1 MGIVRAVAARTGSEA
16 PTVEPEPLAPASSVA
31 DVAWEVAKRTW
42 TKTARR
48 PVLLSFSF
56 AQPLM
61 WMAFFGFLFQRY
73 DVDLGGGVAYLDF
86 LTPGVCAMTVL
97 FGASQ
102 SGIGWIRDL
111 QTGFLPRMLNTP
123 ASHHALLLGKVGAD
137 VVRLL
142 VQAVVVILLALVL
155 GARLSPAWGAMVPAT
170 LCLALFAAAF
180 ASLSCALALKTRAQE
195 AMAAFVHLV
204 NLPILFTS
212 TALVPERHM
221 PEWLAAAAR
230 WNPLTLTVD
239 AWRGALLLGAPPS
252 LVGQLLPLVVMAAAV
267 YALAAR
273 EMRGIGRLY

>member
-1 MGIVRAVAARTGSEA
+1 MTALDA
-16 PTVEPEPLAPASSVA
+16 
-31 DVAWEVAKRTW
+31 AWEICRRTW

-48 PVLLSFSF
+48 PVLLAFSF

-61 WMAFFGFLFQRY
+61 WMGFFGFLFERY
-73 DVDLGGGVAYLDF
+73 RLVDLGKTVSYLDY

-111 QTGFLPRMLNTP
+111 STGFLPRMLNTP
-123 ASHHALLLGKVGAD
+123 ASHHVLVFGKVFADVLRLLAQAAIVVALALLLG
-137 VVRLL
+137 
-142 VQAVVVILLALVL
+142 
-155 GARLSPAWGAMVPAT
+155 ARLAPAWRAILPGA

-180 ASLSCALALKTRAQE
+180 SSLSSALALKSRTQE

-212 TALVPERHM
+212 TALVPVRQM

-230 WNPLTLTVD
+230 WNPLTLAVD
-239 AWRGALLLGAPPS
+239 AWRGALLFGEMPS
-252 LVGQLLPLVVMAAAV
+252 FAGQVLPLA
-267 YALAAR
+267 ALAVVLYAVAAR
-273 EMRGIGRLY
+273 AMVRIGDLY